1 MSGTAFITG
10 GSRGIGRAVARRL
23 AAEGY
28 AVGIDYLQA
37 REAAEALAAE
47 IRSAG
52 GKALAVQGDV
62 SDRGAVTAAI
72 RRVEAAFGP
81 VTCLVNNAGIAEQHQ
96 FQDISEAF
104 WRRIFSVNVD
114 GAYHTIQAVLPGMIH
129 RKAGVIVNISSI
141 WGQRGASC
149 EVAYSATKAAL
160 IGLTRSLAMELAPS
174 GIRVNC
180 VAPGVI
186 RTDMVEVLGEET
198 LRSLAEETPMGRLGR
213 PEDVAAAVAYFC
225 REESAFVTGQVLTA
239 DGGFI
244 L

>member
-81 VTCLVNNAGIAEQHQ
+81 V
-96 FQDISEAF
+96 
-104 WRRIFSVNVD
+104 
-114 GAYHTIQAVLPGMIH
+114 
-129 RKAGVIVNISSI
+129 
-141 WGQRGASC
+141 
-149 EVAYSATKAAL
+149 
-160 IGLTRSLAMELAPS
+160 RSLSRKDQP
-174 GIRVNC
+174 
-180 VAPGVI
+180 
-186 RTDMVEVLGEET
+186 TDE
-198 LRSLAEETPMGRLGR
+198 
-213 PEDVAAAVAYFC
+213 Y
-225 REESAFVTGQVLTA
+225 AFVTPRLTEGEIEERLA
-239 DGGFI
+239 LLQSQLITLPAVSPKGI
-244 L
+244 RPWTRWPLPCSPAWPCPTLSPAATTTVKNSSP

>member
-1 MSGTAFITG
+1 MGGTAFVTG
-10 GSRGIGRAVARRL
+10 GSRGIGRAVVRRL
-23 AAEGY
+23 AAEGF

-37 REAAEALAAE
+37 KEAAEALAAE
-47 IRSAG
+47 ICAAG
-52 GKALAVQGDV
+52 GRALAVQADV
-62 SDRGAVTAAI
+62 SDRDAVTAAI
-72 RRVEAAFGP
+72 GQVEAAFGP
-81 VTCLVNNAGIAEQHQ
+81 ITCLVNNAGIAEPHQ
-96 FQDISEAF
+96 FQDIDSTF
-104 WRRIFSVNVD
+104 WHRIFAVNVD

-129 RKAGVIVNISSI
+129 RKAGTIVNISSI

-149 EVAYSATKAAL
+149 EVAYSATKAAI
-160 IGLTRSLAMELAPS
+160 IGLTRSLAAELAPS

-186 RTDMVEVLGEET
+186 HTDMVEVLGEDT
-198 LRSLAEETPMGRLGR
+198 LRSLAEETPMGRLGK
-213 PEDVAAAVAYFC
+213 PEDVAAAVAFFC

>member
-1 MSGTAFITG
+1 MGGTAFVTG
-10 GSRGIGRAVARRL
+10 GSRGIGRAVVRRL
-23 AAEGY
+23 AAEGF

-47 IRSAG
+47 ICTAG
-52 GKALAVQGDV
+52 GRALAVQADV
-62 SDRGAVTAAI
+62 SDRDAVTAAI
-72 RRVEAAFGP
+72 GQVEAAFGP
-81 VTCLVNNAGIAEQHQ
+81 ITCLVNNAGIAEQHQ
-96 FQDISEAF
+96 FQDIDSTF
-104 WRRIFSVNVD
+104 WHRIFAVNVD

-129 RKAGVIVNISSI
+129 RKAGTIVNISSI

-149 EVAYSATKAAL
+149 EVAYSATKAAI
-160 IGLTRSLAMELAPS
+160 IGLTRSLAEELAPS
-174 GIRVNC
+174 GNRVKC

-186 RTDMVEVLGEET
+186 HTDMVEVLGEDT
-198 LRSLAEETPMGRLGR
+198 LRSLAEETPMGRLGK
-213 PEDVAAAVAYFC
+213 PEDVAAAVAFFC